1 MKRANFHMATHQY
14 PKGEPELTLLNAIVH
29 RIDDSPKSPWTVS
42 EIRSGV
48 RVISGS
54 YNHKRDAV
62 SEAKRKC
69 SVECGLAY
77 NDRQRRFV
85 EDWVNA
91 PQNPTAADPPALFAE
106 GGDSDE

>member
-14 PKGEPELTLLNAIVH
+14 PKGEPELTKGWAFLLRFSDQMLLNAIVH

-62 SEAKRKC
+62 AEAKRKC
-69 SVECGLAY
+69 ATVYGLQY
-77 NDRQRRFV
+77 KDRQKRLVSF
-85 EDWVNA
+85 W
-91 PQNPTAADPPALFAE
+91 TAALDGGE
-106 GGDSDE
+106 G